1 MANLPDVKENF
12 DLKDHNTMGVH
23 ANAQYFASVTSAGE
37 LRQLLLQPD
46 YKILPKLMLGGG
58 SNLLFVNDFEGL
70 VIHLNIKGRAV
81 IEENEKELLL
91 QVGAGENWHET
102 VMFAVENGWGGIENL
117 SLIPGSVGAAP
128 IQNIGAYGVELEE
141 VFESLEAIDLE
152 TGISKTFDKKACN
165 FEYRDSVFKKEL
177 KGKYIITDVT
187 LRLQKDPEVN
197 TTYRALSE
205 SLEEKGISDPTIK
218 DISETVIEIRQSKLP
233 DPAEIG
239 NTGSFFK
246 NPVIPAKVFKELQKE
261 YPEIPNY
268 PAGDQIKIPAAWL
281 IDRCGWKGKQIGDA
295 GVHKVHAL
303 VIVNYGN
310 ATGAEIIELAE
321 KIRSSVFDK
330 FGIVLIPEVNIIT

>member
-1 MANLPDVKENF
+1 
-12 DLKDHNTMGVH
+12 MGVQ
-23 ANAQYFASVTSAGE
+23 ANAQYFASVTSADE

-152 TGISKTFDKKACN
+152 TGISKSFDKKACN

-197 TTYRALSE
+197 TTYRVLSE

-268 PAGDQIKIPAAWL
+268 SAGDQIKIPAAWL

>member
-1 MANLPDVKENF
+1 
-12 DLKDHNTMGVH
+12 MGVH
-23 ANAQYFASVTSAGE
+23 ANAQYFASVTSADE

-70 VIHLNIKGRAV
+70 VIHLNIKDRAV
-81 IEENEKELLL
+81 IEENEEELLL

-117 SLIPGSVGAAP
+117 SFIPGSVGAAP

-246 NPVIPAKVFKELQKE
+246 NPVIPAEVFKELQKE

-268 PAGDQIKIPAAWL
+268 PAGDKIKIPAAWL

-321 KIRSSVFDK
+321 KIRSSVFEK